1 MLGDV
6 MVYVVDCK
14 EAKKLGK
21 TIGQDTPIEEFVEVA
36 KKLKGAY
43 TISEF
48 IQKVNDEELQDF
60 SNNFIRSCL
69 IYDGLII
76 EDF

>member
-6 MVYVVDCK
+6 MVYVVDCN
-14 EAKKLGK
+14 EANKIGK
-21 TIGQDTPIEEFVEVA
+21 AVGQDMSIEEFSEIA
-36 KKLKGAY
+36 KRLNSAY

-48 IQKVNDEELQDF
+48 IQKVNDEELQDL
-60 SNNFIRSCL
+60 SNKFIRSCL
-69 IYDGLII
+69 IHDGLIL